1 LHLLLHVLCGEFMY
15 VSRYAGRFNIASKC
29 AAMLLA
35 LVCLHAC
42 SSGEDTKTNDPPVQQ
57 PPPPPPPPPPGGE
70 TSGLDTRPSNTTCL
84 AWDRPSSDDTIST
97 SRYTNLTFAAP
108 VAMLQAPPP
117 AGSSRWFVVEKAGV
131 VRTFPATNAT
141 TSTVFVDINGR
152 VDDGGEQG
160 LLGMAFHPN
169 FPTDPRVFLSYNN
182 ESSGRVSRISA
193 FRTLDNGATLD
204 PGTEQILLTVTQ
216 PAAESNHKGGNIAFG
231 PDGMLYIGL
240 GDGGGGGDQH
250 GNPGN
255 GQRLTTMLGKM
266 LRINIGTDPMGT
278 TYTVPTDNPFFNSG
292 NPGDKCP
299 AAGRASGT
307 CPEIY
312 AYGFRNPWRWS
323 FDRGG
328 NHELWVADVGQGLWE
343 EVDIVTAGGN
353 YGWRCR
359 EGAHDFNSGGTSGCG
374 AGGLIDPVA
383 EYDHS
388 VGNSITGGY
397 VYRGTQSSGL
407 AGRYL
412 FADFGSGRIW
422 AWIAESAPAPR
433 EPTALLSTGL
443 NISSFG
449 QANDGELYIVDYSGG
464 TLRHINFT
472 SGPVTN
478 PAPNNL
484 SQTGC
489 VVASNPQQPASGM
502 IPYAINAPFW
512 SDGADKERWLAL
524 PNGQSITVRTDDDW
538 DFPNRSVLMKNF
550 RVGTRLIE
558 TRLLMRHPD
567 GTWGGFTY
575 EWNTQQTDAT
585 LVEGGAVRDIG
596 NGQNWIFPSE
606 TQCLDCHTDAARRA
620 LGLETA
626 QLNRTFAYTQAGR
639 TANELATL
647 SHIGLLSPPISDST
661 TQPVMTDPL
670 DTTASLTNRAR
681 AYLHTNCSQCHRPG
695 GPTPSTMD
703 LRDTTAL
710 NATNACNVA
719 PTAGDL
725 GIGANARLIA
735 PGSAANSI
743 VVNRAGRRDSN
754 GMPPLGSNR
763 VDTDGVAL
771 LTQWINSLTGC

>member
-1 LHLLLHVLCGEFMY
+1 
-15 VSRYAGRFNIASKC
+15 
-29 AAMLLA
+29 
-35 LVCLHAC
+35 
-42 SSGEDTKTNDPPVQQ
+42 
-57 PPPPPPPPPPGGE
+57 
-70 TSGLDTRPSNTTCL
+70 
-84 AWDRPSSDDTIST
+84 
-97 SRYTNLTFAAP
+97 
-108 VAMLQAPPP
+108 MLQAPNDN
-117 AGSSRWFVVEKAGV
+117 SRWFVVEKAGV
-131 VRTFPATNAT
+131 VRTFPTNNPTA
-141 TSTVFVDINGR
+141 STVFIDISGL
-152 VDDGGEQG
+152 VEDGGEQG

-169 FPTDPRVFLSYNN
+169 FPQDPRVFLSYSD
-182 ESSGRVSRISA
+182 ETGGRFSRISS
-193 FRTLDNGATLD
+193 FRTLNNGTTLD
-204 PGTEQILLTVTQ
+204 PGTERMLLTVDQ
-216 PAAESNHKGGNIAFG
+216 PAGESNHKGGNIAFG
-231 PDGMLYIGL
+231 PADGLLYIGL
-240 GDGGGGGDQH
+240 GDGGGGGDNH
-250 GNPGN
+250 GTIGN

-278 TYTVPTDNPFFNSG
+278 SYTIPSTNPFSNVI
-292 NPGDKCP
+292 DHCP
-299 AAGRASGT
+299 AAGRASGN

-312 AYGFRNPWRWS
+312 AVGMRNPWRWS

-328 NHELWVADVGQGLWE
+328 NHELWVADVGQNVWE
-343 EVDIVTAGGN
+343 EVNVVTAGGN

-359 EGAHDFNSGGTSGCG
+359 EGAHDFNTSGCTG
-374 AGGLIDPVA
+374 GGLIDPIV
-383 EYDHS
+383 EYDHNQ
-388 VGNSITGGY
+388 GASITGGY
-397 VYRGTQSSGL
+397 VYRGTQNTNL
-407 AGRYL
+407 VGRYI
-412 FADFGSGRIW
+412 FGDFVSGRIW
-422 AWIAESAPAPR
+422 AWIAESAPTPRAPT
-433 EPTALLSTGL
+433 ELLDTGM

-449 QANDGELYIVDYSGG
+449 QANDGELYVVNFAG
-464 TLRHINFT
+464 TLHHIEFT
-472 SGPVTN
+472 AGAVTN
-478 PAPNNL
+478 PAPGTL

-489 VVASNPQQPASGM
+489 VVASSPQQPASGL

-524 PNGQSITVRTDDDW
+524 PNGQSITVRTDGDW

-550 RVGTRLIE
+550 RVGTQLIE

-575 EWNTQQTDAT
+575 EWNAQQTDAT
-585 LVEGGAVRDIG
+585 LVAGGANRDIG
-596 NGQNWIFPSE
+596 NGQIWRFPSE
-606 TQCLDCHTDAARRA
+606 TQCLDCHTEAARRA

-626 QLNRTFAYTQAGR
+626 QLNRTLTYPATGR

-647 SHIGLLSPPISDST
+647 SHIGLLSPPIADST
-661 TQPVMTDPL
+661 AQPVMPDPG

-703 LRDTTAL
+703 LRFTTAL
-710 NATNACNVA
+710 NATNACNAV

-743 VVNRAGRRDSN
+743 IANRVNRRDSN